1 MRLRAMIDAPAAR
14 IRLIL
19 AVALLGMGASPTIAG
34 AESSQVSVGPIQTLA
49 HVPYPGNPG
58 AATID
63 GNTMWVDSSGVYDR
77 AFDGYSA
84 VFAYDLNTGQLQSR
98 RPNPIT
104 VSKPPVAAM
113 GLAGIA
119 LDAAGRLYIAD
130 MNGQGVLRLD
140 PRTNAISLYGS
151 VPTSTSTSLTA
162 MPTFE
167 VFGPDGSLYVSD
179 ASAPVIWRVP
189 PGGGRAQPWFADPRL
204 AGYTTTAVDG
214 IAIDPSG
221 RELYLATGAP
231 ADIRIYRLP
240 LAHPDAAHLQL
251 FHTYHLSP
259 VLCTDNAA
267 HVTGPNGP
275 AALLGCLGLN
285 IAGAGGIVFGKS
297 GRLYVSLLPV
307 AQLSIL
313 SPGGH
318 ELLRFPDPQQ
328 NMQLDNP
335 VNAPFNLSLDGSGR
349 LLIADNGDP
358 SNGYGPGQTPL
369 PGGVDDSKSWAIL
382 AVQVHDTPGRLFRPA
397 LPSGHGNP
405 RPLKR
410 PPSKNGNHLPKKK
423 KHKKHHKTKHH
434 H

>member
-1 MRLRAMIDAPAAR
+1 MRLRAMIDASAVR
-14 IRLIL
+14 IL
-19 AVALLGMGASPTIAG
+19 AVVLVGMGASPAIAS

-58 AATID
+58 AATLD
-63 GNTMWVDSSGVYDR
+63 GNTMWVDTSAVYDR
-77 AFDGYSA
+77 ALDGYNA

-98 RPNPIT
+98 RPNPII
-104 VSKPPVAAM
+104 VPQQPVAAM

-119 LDAAGRLYIAD
+119 LDSVGRLYIAD
-130 MNGQGVLRLD
+130 MNGRGVLRLD

-189 PGGGRAQPWFADPRL
+189 PGGGQAKVWFADPRL
-204 AGYTTTAVDG
+204 AGWTTTAVDG

-221 RELYLATGAP
+221 RNLYLATGQA
-231 ADIRIYRLP
+231 ANIRIYRLP

-251 FHTYHLSP
+251 FHTYHLAP
-259 VLCTDNAA
+259 VLCTENVAN
-267 HVTGPNGP
+267 VTGPNGP

-297 GRLYVSLLPV
+297 GRLYVSLIPV

-313 SPGGH
+313 SPGGD
-318 ELLRFPDPQQ
+318 ELLRFPDPEQ

-349 LLIADNGDP
+349 LLIVDNGDP
-358 SNGYGPGQTPL
+358 SNDP
-369 PGGVDDSKSWAIL
+369 PGGPHYDSKSWAIL
-382 AVQVHDTPGRLFRPA
+382 AVQVHDTPGRLFKPN
-397 LPSGHGNP
+397 LP
-405 RPLKR
+405 
-410 PPSKNGNHLPKKK
+410 
-423 KHKKHHKTKHH
+423 
-434 H
+434 